1 MNSGWKPLYRPH
13 CWPKIIE
20 IDPYWLPT
28 YYTCI
33 NLMDMHMN
41 TFSYNWFKCSKFRC
55 SNEVFSKCPMGYT
68 FGTFDKCSNE
78 VFWKCFVGYTFGT
91 FHGYNFGTFSK
102 CSESV
107 FHGTF
112 SEHSK
117 KCSRNILG
125 TSYATKLGV
134 SFKHSQNVPVDH
146 FWNIPSEHS
155 ENVLVVQFLN
165 IW

>member
-1 MNSGWKPLYRPH
+1 M
-13 CWPKIIE
+13 
-20 IDPYWLPT
+20 
-28 YYTCI
+28 
-33 NLMDMHMN
+33 
-41 TFSYNWFKCSKFRC
+41 
-55 SNEVFSKCPMGYT
+55 
-68 FGTFDKCSNE
+68 
-78 VFWKCFVGYTFGT
+78 GYTFGT

-107 FHGTF
+107 FRGTF

-125 TSYATKLGV
+125 TSYGTKLGV

-155 ENVLVVQFLN
+155 YN
-165 IW
+165 IPGTVSADWVYLGRAESNPP